1 LKKFNIFRAKLFSL
15 AKEDASIS
23 KLWYAHGKQVR
34 EAHPKM
40 ETKELL
46 PLIVKAVWEE
56 AHRDKDLFHRV
67 CLDIL

>member
-1 LKKFNIFRAKLFSL
+1 MFRTKLFSL
-15 AKEDASIS
+15 AKEDKDIS
-23 KLWYAHGKQVR
+23 NLWYAHGKQVR

-56 AHRDKDLFHRV
+56 SHRKDELMQRV
-67 CLDIL
+67 CMIPL